1 MYKVMLVDDEYM
13 ILEGLKQIIPWKELG
28 FEVVKTAKRAQE
40 ALDYL
45 KEETIDLLITDVT
58 MPKMSGIDLVKKVR
72 EISPEMPILILS
84 GYQEFEYV
92 KQGMELGVKGYL
104 VKPVDKKELEEK
116 VKQIKKELLQ
126 KERFLSHKEMYYETM
141 VQKWLNDEINE
152 DEFLTFLAELNL
164 TIASSY
170 SVIIVN
176 QADDSIDLEDY
187 ALQNNQPFVIQ
198 YDILSSNQTVIIFQG
213 VRSELNQFVKGIED
227 QLQGATFKIILGESV
242 SDWENVYESF
252 EKARKLLLFQE
263 FYGAKEASQMI
274 VNLTQT
280 DEEEAKLHFLSFNK
294 ALMIGDMPTIK
305 EELQHIYQQ
314 MTEFRY
320 TPENVRHVTFLLFTD
335 IYRQYPSL
343 DKEIYDKTLNKIHS
357 SESMQD
363 LKQWLDHI
371 LDIICDN
378 PDVSKRYS
386 ELVKSAV
393 TIISKDYSKDLS
405 LKTVAEELHV
415 NSVYLGQLFKKETER
430 SFSQYLNQVRIKKAQ
445 YALLNTDKPINEVG
459 YDIGYN
465 NPTYFFKMFRKLN
478 GLTPKE
484 FREKYIQ
491 NYHSFDDEE

>member
-40 ALDYL
+40 ALDCL

-213 VRSELNQFVKGIED
+213 VRSELNQFVKGIEA
-227 QLQGATFKIILGESV
+227 QLQGATFKIILG
-242 SDWENVYESF
+242 
-252 EKARKLLLFQE
+252 
-263 FYGAKEASQMI
+263 
-274 VNLTQT
+274 
-280 DEEEAKLHFLSFNK
+280 
-294 ALMIGDMPTIK
+294 
-305 EELQHIYQQ
+305 
-314 MTEFRY
+314 
-320 TPENVRHVTFLLFTD
+320 PE
-335 IYRQYPSL
+335 
-343 DKEIYDKTLNKIHS
+343 
-357 SESMQD
+357 
-363 LKQWLDHI
+363 
-371 LDIICDN
+371 
-378 PDVSKRYS
+378 
-386 ELVKSAV
+386 
-393 TIISKDYSKDLS
+393 
-405 LKTVAEELHV
+405 
-415 NSVYLGQLFKKETER
+415 
-430 SFSQYLNQVRIKKAQ
+430 
-445 YALLNTDKPINEVG
+445 
-459 YDIGYN
+459 
-465 NPTYFFKMFRKLN
+465 
-478 GLTPKE
+478 
-484 FREKYIQ
+484 
-491 NYHSFDDEE
+491 